1 MTLRFRK
8 TRELVRLSISDSA
21 SQTVSWY
28 TQSSPSLW
36 PIWTPL
42 MIAFT
47 VCGCPRSVPS

>member
-36 PIWTPL
+36 PIWTSL

>member
-28 TQSSPSLW
+28 DLPWNFRTS
-36 PIWTPL
+36 
-42 MIAFT
+42 
-47 VCGCPRSVPS
+47 